1 MALPTK
7 SYSDIHGDG
16 GSDIAGQVAEQQARL
31 AARLG
36 AIDRILLTASG
47 KGGVGKSTVA
57 TNLAAALAKAGSQ
70 VGLVD
75 ADLEGATAARMLG
88 ASEGHARLGPNGVL
102 PADVH
107 GVRVMSTDLLR
118 PGELASLGWLGPVG
132 GDAVSGSAARATI
145 VREFFADTA
154 WGRLDNLI
162 VDLPS
167 GADFSLLPA
176 CPGPQ
181 VGMIMVTLP
190 GLISLRIVTRAITA
204 ARAAGIR
211 VLGLVVNMAYVPCD
225 HCGKRTALGDD
236 KAVYAAAESLGLP
249 VLATLPWDAAVA
261 AAAETG
267 VPAVLDEGAASHAYA
282 ALAARVLEVL
292 G

>member
-16 GSDIAGQVAEQQARL
+16 GSDIAGQVTEQQARL

-118 PGELASLGWLGPVG
+118 PGELAWLGPVG

-154 WGRLDNLI
+154 WGQLDNLI

-190 GLISLRIVTRAITA
+190 GLIALRIVTGAITA
-204 ARAAGIR
+204 ARADGIR
-211 VLGLVVNMAYVPCD
+211 VLGLVVNMADVPCD
-225 HCGKRTALGDD
+225 HGGKRTALGDD
-236 KAVYAAAESLGLP
+236 KAVYVAAESLGLP

>member
-36 AIDRILLTASG
+36 GIDRILLTASG

-57 TNLAAALAKAGSQ
+57 TNLAAALARAGGR
-70 VGLVD
+70 VGLLD
-75 ADLEGATAARMLG
+75 ADLGGATAARMLG
-88 ASEGHARLGPNGVL
+88 ATHVRARLGPDGVL
-102 PADVH
+102 PAEVH

-118 PGELASLGWLGPVG
+118 PGELAPLGWLGPAG
-132 GDAVSGSAARATI
+132 GDAVAGSAARATI

-154 WGRLDNLI
+154 WGRLDHLV
-162 VDLPS
+162 VDLPPGTDLS
-167 GADFSLLPA
+167 FLPA

-181 VGMIMVTLP
+181 VGMVVVTLP
-190 GLISLRIVTRAITA
+190 GPVSLRIVTRAITV

-225 HCGKRTALGDD
+225 HCGNRTSLGDD
-236 KAVYAAAESLGLP
+236 EAVYAACESLGLP

-261 AAAETG
+261 AAAEAG
-267 VPAVLDEGAASHAYA
+267 VPAVLEEGAASHAYA
-282 ALAARVLEVL
+282 ALASRILEVL